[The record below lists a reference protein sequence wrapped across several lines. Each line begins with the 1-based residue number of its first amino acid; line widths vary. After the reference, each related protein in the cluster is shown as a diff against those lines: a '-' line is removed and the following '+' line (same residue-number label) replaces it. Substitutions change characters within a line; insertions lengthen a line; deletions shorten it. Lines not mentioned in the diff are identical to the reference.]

1 MKNLIK
7 TLILCVAVCLM
18 GKANA
23 QLINCNPDPNGE
35 PWWAGDLPE
44 VTSEIQAELDAIPPL
59 VISSKSSA
67 TILPS
72 QVDNSQR
79 PWFRPVFSQNGGC
92 CGQASGV
99 GYTFTYEVNR
109 VRNVS
114 GSLPENQYPTHFT
127 WNFLN
132 KQDKDG
138 GSWYYQGWDIIKQM
152 GIPTVEDYG
161 GMYKPNLS
169 DLDRANVWETGYEK
183 YNEALNNKVLTEYH
197 HIDVRTPSG
206 LETLK
211 HWINDHGSGD
221 VSGGLAN
228 FAVKIFNANYGILP
242 NESSGAGK
250 KIVIGWGNDGL
261 HAMTIV
267 GYDDNVK
274 YDFNGDGQFSNSDP
288 NDLKTW
294 EIGALKVVNSW
305 GDWWLGNGGFVYMPY
320 RLLAMP
326 YISGGIYTNH
336 FDTQKQVHVL
346 STTSSYH
353 PEMTLKVK
361 IKHSCRKKLSL
372 FADKAENANQI
383 ASIGSMQYCAFN
395 CPPAWSGAG
404 CLPMQGINEDP
415 IEFCL
420 DYGQFYNLD
429 SVGKVFFRVHQNF
442 GQHNGIISEFSLIDY
457 RWNEVFEL
465 QYPGSPSVS
474 IVNNG
479 NTRLGIPYHL
489 LPFENPIQNN
499 LTLATDRVA
508 RRTVRVDGHSTLT
521 INEGVNLDMYGTE
534 AHYCKLQVENGSSLV
549 IGDNAIITAKRGDC
563 EIVVNGN
570 IQIGQGVTFKAE
582 NGATLAIT
590 IYGQQTVVING
601 CTFENATLLASADM
615 TSTASLS
622 NTSSCSVSNCS
633 FSAFGVQYEH
643 ALRIEGYSSI
653 MIADNTVNG
662 TGLMSSR
669 HYTDGILLFNCGTS
683 GIGSQIL
690 KNTIRGCLGT
700 GLTLYGTTADI
711 KGKNEITQ
719 CHTGVKLLN
728 GSTVSNFTGN
738 CGASNVGQT
747 QHIHDNDYCEV
758 YVYRGCLPQTFR
770 FNCITSEGQ
779 GWFVEYEDNVENGK
793 GLCTRLDLEYNTW
806 GNYTDTQMGSRF
818 NYVTNTTNGVVFDFL
833 PKWGYGACLSSYDE
847 EAQRKSVEAD
857 SLWAIGLYASAKT
870 NYKEIVTL
878 YPNTNSALNALK
890 KLMLI
895 EENDGEN
902 YTGLQYYYLNDT
914 TIQDN
919 GSLSA
924 LAGSLA
930 NKCDELLEHYE
941 QAIAWYETII
951 EDEAT
956 PYNDSIF
963 ATIDLGNLYMR
974 MEANGTKG
982 VEGKLNQFVPK
993 SAEAFAKQTDEAL
1006 RKLRHTPRR
1015 LNPERELPEQY
1026 WTDLVTEQPAG
1037 YVEDGNGDV
1046 HLYSAEALAW
1056 LISVTNG
1063 LNGQDANNFDGK
1075 TVTLEANVDMA
1086 AALWIPIADG
1096 TNLGTPNPDRL
1107 KFCGTFN
1114 GNGFVVNNLI
1124 LFYNPNYENFES
1136 FFGNLYGARIE
1147 NVVLRHVY
1155 SEGRNESDGKFFGS
1169 ADPFETGS
1177 EMRQNVIDRCYVEI
1191 DEMHKDGANRESA
1204 LFGFKNDGV
1213 ITNCMVRCGKLT
1225 YPNHYC
1231 EPEGLFV
1238 WYNFGSIK
1246 NCASVADSLKW
1257 MSKYGGLAIENHG
1270 LIENCYSYIG
1280 DWFGDYACY
1289 WPPTP
1294 RMGVAEGNFGT
1305 IRHCYFNTFK
1315 YHDGPNDWFDDE
1327 PVTYNEGTIEW
1338 AVPFEPTPYF
1348 QFPYWIFADTVSI
1361 ESHTGFVYKTLS
1373 LEEALDDWVLGQ
1385 EHSEDYEYW
1394 CASANCNPFLDNYL
1408 PSFSGFDITK
1418 ISENTVDN
1426 DQVILYPNPTN
1437 EKITIEG
1444 LESAEVQVYNALGQ
1458 LVKEEHDTNEIS
1470 MAGLPEGVYMLRI
1483 VDRQGVSYSK
1493 QVMVVR

>member
-1 MKNLIK
+1 MYICSIIIYRFRLTDFAEIIDASEKIEVPIIHTGSMKNLIK

-35 PWWAGDLPE
+35 PWWAGGLPE

-79 PWFRPVFSQNGGC
+79 PWFRPVFLQNGGC

-114 GSLPENQYPTHFT
+114 GNLPKNQYPTHFT

-132 KQDKDG
+132 KQDENE
-138 GSWYYQGWDIIKQM
+138 GSW
-152 GIPTVEDYG
+152 
-161 GMYKPNLS
+161 
-169 DLDRANVWETGYEK
+169 
-183 YNEALNNKVLTEYH
+183 
-197 HIDVRTPSG
+197 
-206 LETLK
+206 
-211 HWINDHGSGD
+211 
-221 VSGGLAN
+221 
-228 FAVKIFNANYGILP
+228 
-242 NESSGAGK
+242 
-250 KIVIGWGNDGL
+250 
-261 HAMTIV
+261 
-267 GYDDNVK
+267 
-274 YDFNGDGQFSNSDP
+274 
-288 NDLKTW
+288 
-294 EIGALKVVNSW
+294 
-305 GDWWLGNGGFVYMPY
+305 
-320 RLLAMP
+320 
-326 YISGGIYTNH
+326 
-336 FDTQKQVHVL
+336 
-346 STTSSYH
+346 
-353 PEMTLKVK
+353 
-361 IKHSCRKKLSL
+361 
-372 FADKAENANQI
+372 
-383 ASIGSMQYCAFN
+383 
-395 CPPAWSGAG
+395 
-404 CLPMQGINEDP
+404 
-415 IEFCL
+415 
-420 DYGQFYNLD
+420 
-429 SVGKVFFRVHQNF
+429 
-442 GQHNGIISEFSLIDY
+442 
-457 RWNEVFEL
+457 
-465 QYPGSPSVS
+465 
-474 IVNNG
+474 
-479 NTRLGIPYHL
+479 
-489 LPFENPIQNN
+489 
-499 LTLATDRVA
+499 
-508 RRTVRVDGHSTLT
+508 
-521 INEGVNLDMYGTE
+521 
-534 AHYCKLQVENGSSLV
+534 
-549 IGDNAIITAKRGDC
+549 
-563 EIVVNGN
+563 
-570 IQIGQGVTFKAE
+570 
-582 NGATLAIT
+582 
-590 IYGQQTVVING
+590 
-601 CTFENATLLASADM
+601 
-615 TSTASLS
+615 
-622 NTSSCSVSNCS
+622 
-633 FSAFGVQYEH
+633 
-643 ALRIEGYSSI
+643 
-653 MIADNTVNG
+653 
-662 TGLMSSR
+662 
-669 HYTDGILLFNCGTS
+669 
-683 GIGSQIL
+683 
-690 KNTIRGCLGT
+690 
-700 GLTLYGTTADI
+700 
-711 KGKNEITQ
+711 
-719 CHTGVKLLN
+719 
-728 GSTVSNFTGN
+728 
-738 CGASNVGQT
+738 
-747 QHIHDNDYCEV
+747 
-758 YVYRGCLPQTFR
+758 
-770 FNCITSEGQ
+770 
-779 GWFVEYEDNVENGK
+779 
-793 GLCTRLDLEYNTW
+793 
-806 GNYTDTQMGSRF
+806 
-818 NYVTNTTNGVVFDFL
+818 
-833 PKWGYGACLSSYDE
+833 
-847 EAQRKSVEAD
+847 
-857 SLWAIGLYASAKT
+857 
-870 NYKEIVTL
+870 
-878 YPNTNSALNALK
+878 
-890 KLMLI
+890 
-895 EENDGEN
+895 
-902 YTGLQYYYLNDT
+902 
-914 TIQDN
+914 
-919 GSLSA
+919 
-924 LAGSLA
+924 
-930 NKCDELLEHYE
+930 
-941 QAIAWYETII
+941 
-951 EDEAT
+951 
-956 PYNDSIF
+956 
-963 ATIDLGNLYMR
+963 
-974 MEANGTKG
+974 
-982 VEGKLNQFVPK
+982 
-993 SAEAFAKQTDEAL
+993 
-1006 RKLRHTPRR
+1006 R

-1444 LESAEVQVYNALGQ
+1444 LESAEVQIYNAIGQ
-1458 LVKEEHDTNEIS
+1458 LVKIVRNTNEICVK
-1470 MAGLPEGVYMLRI
+1470 GLSEGVYLLRI
-1483 VDRQGVSYSK
+1483 RGK
-1493 QVMVVR
+1493 QDVFYTKRVMVVR